1 MQHPLEP
8 LQSPSLPEVFIARF
22 EELIL
27 SGRLAI
33 GERLPSERELAMQL
47 GVSRPIVHQGLVE
60 LAARGLVTLKPRVG
74 AVVSDYRRDGS
85 LALLSSLLTHR
96 GSDLEPELLESLLGM
111 RRLIEV
117 ETARLAARRRRKAD
131 LQALRALVDREAAL
145 DRSEVPA
152 ITDVDF
158 DFHHQVALASGNMVY
173 PMLIKSCESAYK
185 SLSERFFA
193 AGPMADFVFAQHRA
207 LMEAISRRQA
217 GRAANIMDRLLKH
230 GRAELLQALD
240 QSEEEDQGERQD
252 P

>member
-1 MQHPLEP
+1 MKHLLEP

-33 GERLPSERELAMQL
+33 GERLPSERELAIQL

-85 LALLSSLLTHR
+85 LALLSSLLIHR
-96 GSDLEPELLESLLGM
+96 GSELEPRLLDGMLAM

-117 ETARLAARRRRKAD
+117 EAAKLAARQRRKED
-131 LQALRALVDREAAL
+131 LQELRALLEREAATERT
-145 DRSEVPA
+145 DVPA
-152 ITDVDF
+152 VTDVDF
-158 DFHHQVALASGNMVY
+158 DFHHQVALASGNIVY

-193 AGPMADFVFAQHRA
+193 AGPMAELVFSQHAQ
-207 LMEAISRRQA
+207 LVEAISRRQA
-217 GRAANIMDRLLKH
+217 GRAATIMDRLLKH
-230 GRAELLQALD
+230 GRAELLAALEQNRD
-240 QSEEEDQGERQD
+240 GDKSERKST
-252 P
+252 